1 MKTFGS
7 LFSGGGGAD
16 IGAKAAGLEL
26 AWGVEYVPEIA
37 EVANA
42 NLGQHIKV
50 ANILDCSPFN
60 FDRVDVLHASPPCPS
75 FSVAKAGGTETD
87 LDIALARKV
96 AEFATVLQPDV
107 FTLENVQAYQ
117 KSKSWRII
125 EQALWGAGYWLSVNV
140 VNFADMGDLELCP
153 LHDSKCIQLTAHDA
167 EIKCNPAFL
176 PKTLAPDIAAA
187 LAGMRPIDQ
196 ATHLA
201 LDAVGHLVKI
211 ISLDTAANV
220 VQQEL
225 ERVASGLRARTTQ
238 DGRADDILMIVG
250 MFVSGSTE
258 NLDVNIVSLLNK
270 CLDAPLLKARLY
282 TISMETRQITLRKI
296 LECIRAT
303 AFTWKTTMPKTDVM
317 ACPLCKSKAVPQ
329 TRRRMI
335 VRAVRGGM
343 VPYLPQAER
352 WVGWYES
359 ISDIIDTLPDSQF
372 APWQMERLPEELKN
386 NFLFMAEHHK
396 HSEQGREGRGGI
408 IPETCSANT
417 VVTGSGS
424 GTKAFLVGKNA
435 DKYGDGLRWWSEPAQ
450 TIGANE
456 HGSKAFVVDC
466 QKAGD
471 TTGDRG
477 VTIRGGDEPCFT
489 LTSGT
494 GQRRPARAYDG
505 VGRVVAMT
513 SRALAR
519 FQSFPDWYR
528 LPDSKSLAAKIIGN
542 AVPPVG
548 YEKIIGGLL

>member
-335 VRAVRGGM
+335 MRAVRGGF

-352 WVGWYES
+352 WVGWYEA
-359 ISDIIDTLPDSQF
+359 IEDIIDTLPDSQF
-372 APWQMERLPEELKN
+372 APWQLTRLPEEIKQTLM
-386 NFLFMAEHHK
+386 LWSMDQTA
-396 HSEQGREGRGGI
+396 RDV
-408 IPETCSANT
+408 T
-417 VVTGSGS
+417 VRYADQPVPTVDTASD
-424 GTKAFLVGKNA
+424 KIECRAF
-435 DKYGDGLRWWSEPAQ
+435 
-450 TIGANE
+450 I
-456 HGSKAFVVDC
+456 VDC

-471 TTGDRG
+471 TTGERG
-477 VTIRGGDEPCFT
+477 VTIRCGDEPCFT

-513 SRALAR
+513 ARALAR
-519 FQSFPDWYR
+519 FQSFPDAYI
-528 LPDSKSLAAKIIGN
+528 LPESKTLAAKIIGN
-542 AVPPVG
+542 AVPPLG
-548 YEKIIGGLL
+548 FQKIIGGLPEPFGKPLPLGMGMDRKLTVLGQDVVPTRHIYAIDK